1 MPIHVYSKMNISD
14 FSAGVHGAHQGL
26 ILGQDAR
33 VDELNERLQE
43 RHFPDRALQPNF
55 DPRATP
61 TKYARF
67 PMIERRAP
75 VSEPIESGTP
85 FDIRTN
91 FSPAT
96 DRGPVGAFLANVDT
110 DTVLRGYY
118 NALQKGADQSVY
130 VPKSTS
136 DLYHLPT
143 VVGRQETQTHPG
155 LFERQVYSTTGSEYA
170 AQLGNQPF
178 SNYTRQQLRG
188 L

>member
-1 MPIHVYSKMNISD
+1 MDIHQFSNGVY
-14 FSAGVHGAHQGL
+14 GAQQGL
-26 ILGQDAR
+26 ILGQDER
-33 VDELNERLQE
+33 VDELNERLQS
-43 RHFPDRALQPNF
+43 RHFSDQPLQPNF
-55 DPRATP
+55 DPRSTP

-67 PMIERRAP
+67 PMIERRAVP
-75 VSEPIESGTP
+75 TVPIESGTP

-96 DRGPVGAFLANVDT
+96 DRGPVGAFLANIDT

-130 VPKSTS
+130 VPKSSS

-143 VVGRQETQTHPG
+143 VVGRQETQTHPA
-155 LFERQVYSTTGSEYA
+155 LFERQTYSTTGSEYA